1 MGTAVMLT
9 GAFLLGKGHS
19 AGFTALSFAPPL
31 SIRCAAWA
39 FAAFG
44 AAILCPIYHSRAKGI
59 HLFLYHSL
67 IPSQNSTYV
76 NS

>member
-1 MGTAVMLT
+1 MLT

-59 HLFLYHSL
+59 HLFLDLFQVRAKTPPLPKS
-67 IPSQNSTYV
+67 
-76 NS
+76 